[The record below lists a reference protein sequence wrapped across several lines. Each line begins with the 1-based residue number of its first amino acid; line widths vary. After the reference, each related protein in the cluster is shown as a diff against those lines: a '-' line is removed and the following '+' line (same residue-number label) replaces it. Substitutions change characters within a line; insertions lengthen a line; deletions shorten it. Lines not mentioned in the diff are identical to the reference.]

1 MSKNGLHRH
10 YDRLTPEE
18 RFRLDVMGRHGAL
31 DGLER
36 EMAREGLSVWSA
48 FAAFCD
54 EEMGLDASKL
64 LSALALPIAEKVR
77 TLEEVAARL
86 EVDPDDVEGYRES
99 MGQVWHHAL
108 AKGA

>member
-1 MSKNGLHRH
+1 
-10 YDRLTPEE
+10 
-18 RFRLDVMGRHGAL
+18 
-31 DGLER
+31 
-36 EMAREGLSVWSA
+36 MAREGLSVWSA

-54 EEMGLDASKL
+54 EEMGLDASEL

-86 EVDPDDVEGYRES
+86 EVDPDADDVEGYRES
-99 MGQVWHHAL
+99 MGEVWHHAL